1 MDTEAVDRLH
11 LVHARL
17 LYIIS
22 ELYTQCRI
30 NDEQKLSLKCK
41 LLDHELLIKYV

>member
-22 ELYTQCRI
+22 ELFTQGRI

-41 LLDHELLIKYV
+41 WLVLLV

>member
-1 MDTEAVDRLH
+1 MEFSADQMDRLH

-22 ELYTQCRI
+22 EMFNSGKIEYA
-30 NDEQKLSLKCK
+30 
-41 LLDHELLIKYV
+41 

>member
-1 MDTEAVDRLH
+1 MESETFDRLH

-22 ELYTQCRI
+22 EMHSQGRI
-30 NDEQKLSLKCK
+30 NDQ
-41 LLDHELLIKYV
+41 